1 MKQTVKRSAAILL
14 TAAIVLVSVSVF
26 GASAKQ
32 DPSETE
38 VFLSKGETMVVEPG
52 ETLYIPKGTTYVIPA
67 GAELRVKGSVE
78 GDGAV
83 RVRPGGRLTKIENG
97 TKTYW
102 VGPKSD
108 MGTKQNP
115 VVALDKGAVA
125 LKQNNL
131 IFYSGIMYISNSASI
146 PSDFTWKL
154 RDEVFLLWQEG
165 VKTDVTIKGC
175 KCNTNATQYAYDKV
189 AMGEGSSNEAT
200 GFEAGETYWWQ
211 RNTLGKG
218 AWVNFDYTQIM
229 EDASDA
235 QTLIKTVAGNPSIVQ
250 TLLRWS
256 KNKDNHAELSTV
268 PAWTEADGEQ
278 VSDVVYDDTREK
290 QNTFDL
296 YIPAS
301 AEKGDVLGL
310 VVCCHG
316 GGWSSGKKAD
326 EAAHCRMFARAGYAT
341 MTMDYRLFN
350 TETKNSEGLTMY
362 DMLDDIEHSIKKAKE
377 TLTEKGYSV
386 QKMAL
391 AGYSAGGH
399 MALLYGYARA
409 NTAPLEVTCILDQ
422 CGPVTLDYHHYQD
435 SYLNRL
441 YEGGTCGYLGDR
453 LGYSAEEIRNP
464 NAAMKKYI
472 ADCSPVTFINKN
484 TVPTLLQY
492 ADYDYLVCGKEHS
505 SLLEA
510 ALKKNGVP
518 YTSIPAP
525 KSDHPLELDRPA
537 VQKFNETAIR
547 YLNTYLK

>member
-1 MKQTVKRSAAILL
+1 MKRTIKKSAAVLL
-14 TAAIVLVSVSVF
+14 AAVIVLVSVSVL

-38 VFLSKGETMVVEPG
+38 IVLSAGETRVVEQG
-52 ETLYIPKGTTYVIPA
+52 ETLTIPKGTTYVVGK
-67 GAELRVKGSVE
+67 GAELYVKGSLE
-78 GDGAV
+78 GEGAV
-83 RVRPGGRLTKIENG
+83 RVRPGGRLTKLEDG
-97 TKTYW
+97 EKVYW
-102 VGPKSD
+102 IGPKSD
-108 MGTKQNP
+108 MGTKKNP
-115 VVALDKGAVA
+115 VIALDKGAVA
-125 LKQNNL
+125 LKKNAL
-131 IFYSGIMYISNSASI
+131 IFYSGIMYISKSASI

-165 VKTDVTIKGC
+165 VQTDVAIKGC
-175 KCNTNATQYAYDKV
+175 KCNTSETQYAYDKV
-189 AMGEGSSNEAT
+189 SMAEGASNDAT

-229 EDASDA
+229 EDASDTA
-235 QTLIKTVAGNPSIVQ
+235 TLLKTVAGNPSIVQ

-256 KNKDNHAELSTV
+256 KNKENHAELSTV
-268 PAWTEADGEQ
+268 PSWTDADGQ
-278 VSDVVYDDTREK
+278 LISDIVYDDSRDER
-290 QNTFDL
+290 NTFDL

-362 DMLDDIEHSIKKAKE
+362 DMLDDIEHSIEKAKA
-377 TLTEKGYSV
+377 TLTDNGYSV
-386 QKMAL
+386 RKMAL

-422 CGPVTLDYHHYQD
+422 CGPVTLDYRHYQE

-441 YEGGTCGYLGDR
+441 YEGGTCGYLGER
-453 LGYSAEEIRNP
+453 LGYTAEQIAHP
-464 NAAMKKYI
+464 NAALKQYI
-472 ADCSPVTFINKN
+472 SDCSPISYINKN
-484 TVPTLLQY
+484 SVPTLLQY

-505 SLLEA
+505 ALLIA

-537 VQKFNETAIR
+537 VQKFNRTALE
-547 YLNTYLK
+547 YLETYLK